1 MWTGLPSLS
10 KHKKKGNKMVKN
22 KRDRVLGWLMYVLIS
37 LAGVLFSWLVLLK
50 LLYRLMARLGKPMPD
65 PASVGWLVDNPIRR
79 LYTQRI
85 LNRIGLR
92 PGETVLELGPG
103 PSTFTIEAARRVG
116 PEGRLIVVEMQ
127 PRIAARVEMRAREAG
142 LTNVETYIASAYGL
156 PMPIEDE
163 SVDRAFVIT
172 VLPEI
177 PYQTRALDE
186 LNRVLRPGGL
196 LSITEEFL
204 DPDYAFPFETVQLV
218 EAAGFSRERFFGNFW
233 LYTLNFGKSSGIAY
247 D

>member
-1 MWTGLPSLS
+1 
-10 KHKKKGNKMVKN
+10 
-22 KRDRVLGWLMYVLIS
+22 MYVLIG
-37 LAGVLFSWLVLLK
+37 LAGVVFSWLVLLK

-65 PASVGWLVDNPIRR
+65 PASVSWLVDNPIRR

-85 LNRIGLR
+85 LDRIGIR

-103 PSTFTIEAARRVG
+103 PGTFTVEAARRVG
-116 PEGRLIVVEMQ
+116 PEGRLIVVEMV
-127 PRIAARVEMRAREAG
+127 PRMAAQVEQRAREAG
-142 LTNVETYIASAYGL
+142 LTNVETYVASGYGL

-163 SVDRAFVIT
+163 SVDRAFLIT
-172 VLPEI
+172 VLPEV
-177 PYQTRALDE
+177 PYQSRALDQ
-186 LNRVLRPGGL
+186 LNRVLKPGGL

>member
-1 MWTGLPSLS
+1 
-10 KHKKKGNKMVKN
+10 
-22 KRDRVLGWLMYVLIS
+22 MYVLIG
-37 LAGVLFSWLVLLK
+37 LASVLFSWLVLLK

-65 PASVGWLVDNPIRR
+65 PASVSWLVDNPIRR

-85 LNRIGLR
+85 LDRIGIH

-116 PEGRLIVVEMQ
+116 PEGRLIVVEML
-127 PRIAARVEMRAREAG
+127 PRMAAQVEQRAREAG
-142 LTNVETYIASAYGL
+142 LTNVETHVASAYGL

-172 VLPEI
+172 VLPEV
-177 PYQTRALDE
+177 PYQTRALDQ
-186 LNRVLRPGGL
+186 LNRVLKPGGL

-218 EAAGFSRERFFGNFW
+218 EAAGFSREKYFGNFW

>member
-1 MWTGLPSLS
+1 MYA
-10 KHKKKGNKMVKN
+10 
-22 KRDRVLGWLMYVLIS
+22 LMG

-65 PASVGWLVDNPIRR
+65 PASVSWLVDNPIRR

-85 LNRIGLR
+85 LDRIGIR

-103 PSTFTIEAARRVG
+103 PGTFTIEAARRVG
-116 PEGRLIVVEMQ
+116 PEGRLIVVEML
-127 PRIAARVEMRAREAG
+127 PRMAAQVERRVQEAG
-142 LTNVETYIASAYGL
+142 LNNVETYVASAYGL

-172 VLPEI
+172 VLPEV
-177 PYQTRALDE
+177 PHQSRVLDQ
-186 LNRVLRPGGL
+186 LNRMLKPGGL

-218 EAAGFSRERFFGNFW
+218 ESAGFSRERFFGNFW

>member
-1 MWTGLPSLS
+1 MET
-10 KHKKKGNKMVKN
+10 N
-22 KRDRVLGWLMYVLIS
+22 KRDRLLWWLMYVLIG
-37 LAGVLFSWLVLLK
+37 LAGVVFSWLVLLK

-65 PASVGWLVDNPIRR
+65 PASVNWLVDNPIRR

-85 LNRIGLR
+85 LDRIGIR
-92 PGETVLELGPG
+92 PGETVLEVGPG
-103 PSTFTIEAARRVG
+103 PGTFTIEAARRVG
-116 PEGRLIVVEMQ
+116 PEGRLIVVEML
-127 PRIAARVEMRAREAG
+127 PRMAAQVEQRAREAG
-142 LTNVETYIASAYGL
+142 LTNVETYVASAYGL

-172 VLPEI
+172 VLHEVPH
-177 PYQTRALDE
+177 QSRALDQ
-186 LNRVLRPGGL
+186 LNRVLKPGGM